1 MAKAPL
7 NIILK
12 TSDRIY
18 AKCIDCNF
26 SGDTI
31 YFNTPSGVDR
41 ADKDYWASPRI
52 CGFCELPPIYKS
64 YGESLELRL
73 INEHSSESDLKNVNV
88 GESYLETQGDRIILT
103 SENLEENGY
112 LPELTKLAREDN
124 HTFTLTGFEYG
135 KNLTAFLLEIYSIKF
150 VDD

>member
-1 MAKAPL
+1 MAKAPSS
-7 NIILK
+7 ITLK

-18 AKCIDCNF
+18 ATCIDCNF

-73 INEHSSESDLKNVNV
+73 IHPQCSQSDLNNVNS
-88 GESYLETQGDRIILT
+88 GESYLETQGGRIIL
-103 SENLEENGY
+103 SAENLEENGY
-112 LPELTKLAREDN
+112 LPELTKLAHEGN
-124 HTFTLTGFEYG
+124 HIFTLTSFDYG
-135 KNLTAFLLEIYSIKF
+135 RNLTAILLEIYSIKL

>member
-1 MAKAPL
+1 MAKAPSH
-7 NIILK
+7 IQLK
-12 TSDRIY
+12 TTDRIY

-41 ADKDYWASPRI
+41 ADKDYWSSPRI

-73 INEHSSESDLKNVNV
+73 IHPQSSESDLKNVNAI
-88 GESYLETQGDRIILT
+88 ESDLEKSGNRIILT
-103 SENLEENGY
+103 AEDLEENGY
-112 LPELTKLAREDN
+112 LPELTKLARGGN
-124 HTFTLTGFEYG
+124 HIFTLTSFEYG
-135 KNLTAFLLEIYSIKF
+135 GNLTAILLEIYCMEL